1 VNGVYIY
8 FKRGVNLSERGC
20 FIVKKY
26 IVKLALFILLLAFGM
41 GQLGGCLSC
50 APITSPGSISGKVV
64 DATNANPIS
73 GATVGVGS
81 TTTTTG
87 TDGTYRLENIPAG
100 VQTVTASKTNY
111 ISDSKQVLVVGGQ
124 ETTDVNFAL
133 SPNMPT
139 GQWRIVLT
147 WGQNPSDLD
156 SHLLVPAS
164 NSNPNFGYEV
174 YYAQEGSGS
183 DYPYAYLDVDD
194 TTSYGPETITIL
206 TRFTQKYKYF
216 VYHYAGSGD
225 LAHSSA
231 VVKVYIGNS
240 LVKSYNVPTS
250 QTSGYLYWYVF
261 DINADGTITDK
272 NVIQSSA
279 PTLP

>member
-1 VNGVYIY
+1 M
-8 FKRGVNLSERGC
+8 
-20 FIVKKY
+20 KKY
-26 IVKLALFILLLAFGM
+26 IIKLVLFVLLLAFGM

-50 APITSPGSISGKVV
+50 TPITSTGSISGKVV
-64 DATNANPIS
+64 DATNAHPIS
-73 GATVGVGS
+73 GATVSVGS

-87 TDGTYRLENIPAG
+87 TDGTYRLDNIPAG
-100 VQTVTASKTNY
+100 IQTVTASKSGY

-133 SPNMPT
+133 SPTMLT

-156 SHLLVPAS
+156 SHLLVPQS
-164 NSNPNFGYEV
+164 DTNPNLGYHV
-174 YYAQEGSGS
+174 YYANRGSNS

-206 TRFTQKYKYF
+206 TRFQQKYKYF
-216 VYHYAGSGD
+216 VHHYAGTGS
-225 LAHSSA
+225 LATSSA
-231 VVKVYIGNS
+231 VVKVYVGNS
-240 LVKSYNVPTS
+240 LVKTYNVPTS
-250 QTSGYLYWYVF
+250 QTSGYRYWYVF
-261 DINADGTITDK
+261 DINADGTITDR
-272 NVIQSSA
+272 NVIQDSA